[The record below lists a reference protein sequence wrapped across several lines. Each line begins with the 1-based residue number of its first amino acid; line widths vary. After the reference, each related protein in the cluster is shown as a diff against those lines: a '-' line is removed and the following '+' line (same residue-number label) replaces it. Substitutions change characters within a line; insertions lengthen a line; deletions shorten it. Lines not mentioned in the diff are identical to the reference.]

1 MARKYCC
8 QCNEQFNIRSNYA
21 RCPRCDYELKNIY
34 LFKFLMKDSS
44 IFENNSFFEAYV
56 FTYDL
61 YPSPTNFFPRIHLP
75 SFQDFL
81 DNDKQKKCLRTYE

>member
-1 MARKYCC
+1 MNSKFLKILKFIHFYR
-8 QCNEQFNIRSNYA
+8 FNIRSNYA

-61 YPSPTNFFPRIHLP
+61 YPSPTVILM
-75 SFQDFL
+75 FL
-81 DNDKQKKCLRTYE
+81 FLN